1 MAEFKEQV
9 LDILEEVCE
18 NDIVKENLDVQLFE
32 EGILDSF
39 AVVSL
44 LVEFQERLDIEVSIS
59 DFDRDEWATQ
69 TWLLRSWKKSD
80 EQSKIWSDAF
90 SIGPFAVFL
99 LIPTRFLL
107 PLLSDEK

>member
-44 LVEFQERLDIEVSIS
+44 LVEF
-59 DFDRDEWATQ
+59 
-69 TWLLRSWKKSD
+69 KS
-80 EQSKIWSDAF
+80 
-90 SIGPFAVFL
+90 V
-99 LIPTRFLL
+99 
-107 PLLSDEK
+107 

>member
-59 DFDRDEWATQ
+59 DFDRDEWLLQ

-90 SIGPFAVFL
+90 SIGPFCC
-99 LIPTRFLL
+99 IPTYSDA
-107 PLLSDEK
+107 LSTPAFK

>member
-1 MAEFKEQV
+1 MTSG
-9 LDILEEVCE
+9 LH
-18 NDIVKENLDVQLFE
+18 
-32 EGILDSF
+32 
-39 AVVSL
+39 
-44 LVEFQERLDIEVSIS
+44 
-59 DFDRDEWATQ
+59 Q

-107 PLLSDEK
+107 PLLSDEKVEQAATSLKEEKIQSMILQQKC

>member
-44 LVEFQERLDIEVSIS
+44 LVEFQERLDIRNNFV
-59 DFDRDEWATQ
+59 
-69 TWLLRSWKKSD
+69 
-80 EQSKIWSDAF
+80 
-90 SIGPFAVFL
+90 
-99 LIPTRFLL
+99 
-107 PLLSDEK
+107 